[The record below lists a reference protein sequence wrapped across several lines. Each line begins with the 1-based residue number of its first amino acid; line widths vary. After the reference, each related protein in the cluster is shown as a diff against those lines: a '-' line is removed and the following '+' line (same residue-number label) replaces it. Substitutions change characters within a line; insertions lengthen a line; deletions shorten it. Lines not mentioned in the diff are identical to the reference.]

1 MHRYSAASRGVM
13 ISLLGISPVL
23 LSRLTP
29 TLEDGDFGFWA
40 SEYLLISCFSSFFMT
55 PDLLIYRF
63 ADLSRQGPHGEGF
76 LDIIDAL
83 LQKAMVDNRILR
95 IT

>member
-29 TLEDGDFGFWA
+29 TLEDEGFGFWA
-40 SEYLLISCFSSFFMT
+40 SEYLLISCLSSFFMT
-55 PDLLIYRF
+55 PNLLV
-63 ADLSRQGPHGEGF
+63 DHLSHLSRQGLYREGF